1 MEIESF
7 QSYRSYLQ
15 SNEQNE
21 TCQSAYDRSEISQ
34 NEQNENGQSCES
46 QVGYSLQGKEQ
57 LDFFQNLN
65 QHQNN
70 NFQTEQTKKN
80 QIFDVNCYQPDM
92 YQISN
97 QSNIQSSYEQALEY
111 RRDTFSNVSDLITNP
126 DKSKL
131 QEILLYANKEQVNKI
146 DDQKNKNKI
155 VLGDEII
162 NRYQNSLIC
171 NPLQQFYFISGNIC
185 VMNCALNK
193 EFTHFS
199 NLNQYKIPI
208 KTKACSTLGTLEVD
222 LNNKRGGI
230 QNFDFIIQKMRS
242 FSNQKIYKFS
252 LVLEKYQKFVNSYLQ
267 RQELL
272 KYQQVTNQFLTK
284 IDSKFDQF
292 VLNTQKIILEIAQNH
307 PFFSYTLN
315 QFNLHNFEMEM
326 RKFGYSEAF
335 LALLGV
341 DMKQAQS
348 FIWRKGLFD
357 YMDKKNIQEM
367 AFQYISHIIGDDL
380 IQPHDITL
388 CTFDGYEVYA
398 INNIRVFIDRD
409 TENQFLGINQALF
422 VNVYDVSPNM
432 IKQIITIRAKNKESS
447 LEKIKQQEEDLS
459 YSMEA
464 NIFLEKYY
472 KNQQE
477 NFLLQNKR
485 AGYQLI
491 Q

>member
-7 QSYRSYLQ
+7 QSYISNFQ
-15 SNEQNE
+15 SNTLNDNFQFVYESNE
-21 TCQSAYDRSEISQ
+21 RYYHSQSGSNDCSIQEK
-34 NEQNENGQSCES
+34 ENLE
-46 QVGYSLQGKEQ
+46 
-57 LDFFQNLN
+57 FQKNMD
-65 QHQNN
+65 QHQNDDYQRN
-70 NFQTEQTKKN
+70 EGN
-80 QIFDVNCYQPDM
+80 QNKIFDMNQPQTHTDLNNYQMSRQLSQLNCLEIRSPAFSYLSD
-92 YQISN
+92 
-97 QSNIQSSYEQALEY
+97 QS
-111 RRDTFSNVSDLITNP
+111 ITN
-126 DKSKL
+126 DLLKL
-131 QEILLYANKEQVNKI
+131 EELKHYDNKEQEYKNDYQMNKT
-146 DDQKNKNKI
+146 KK
-155 VLGDEII
+155 VLGQEII
-162 NRYQNSLIC
+162 NKYQNTLIS
-171 NPLQQFYFISGNIC
+171 NPLLQFYFISGNIC

-199 NLNQYKIPI
+199 NLNSYKIPI
-208 KTKACSTLGTLEVD
+208 RTKTCPALGTLEVD

-230 QNFDFIIQKMRS
+230 QNFEFIIQKMRS

-252 LVLEKYQKFVNSYLQ
+252 LMLEKYQKFVNDYLQ
-267 RQELL
+267 RQEFL

-292 VLNTQKIILEIAQNH
+292 VLKTQKIIQEIAQNH

-315 QFNLHNFEMEM
+315 QFNLQNFEMEM

-341 DMKQAQS
+341 DMNQAQS

-367 AFQYISHIIGDDL
+367 AFQYISHIIGENQ
-380 IQPHDITL
+380 IEPHDITL

-398 INNIRVFIDRD
+398 VNNIRVFMDRD
-409 TENQFLGINQALF
+409 VENPFLGINQALF

-432 IKQIITIRAKNKESS
+432 IKQLITVRGKNKELSQ
-447 LEKIKQQEEDLS
+447 ERIKQQEEDLS

-472 KNQQE
+472 KDQQE
-477 NFLLQNKR
+477 NFLLLNKR
-485 AGYQLI
+485 AGYRLI
-491 Q
+491 N